1 MSDETLIDFAAARE
15 RRIHDL
21 HEKRLQDVRQLF
33 EQALPLTAKKKAKS
47 RGKPKKR

>member
-1 MSDETLIDFAAARE
+1 MAADSPIDFAAERE

-21 HEKRLQDVRQLF
+21 HEKRLQEVRQAF
-33 EQALPLTAKKKAKS
+33 TEALPLPAKKKP